1 MHALNKLSLELCDIS
16 LPLVDTCT
24 HQTLKSSHS
33 PSKYAMNTR
42 DAEIQKLQGYSNQ
55 IEKML

>member
-1 MHALNKLSLELCDIS
+1 MHALNRLSLELFDLS

-24 HQTLKSSHS
+24 HQALKSTHS

-42 DAEIQKLQGYSNQ
+42 DAKMQKLQGYSNL